1 VRNEKTLIALLR
13 GLVDLLAE
21 ESAQNPE
28 FASKIERLLSDLPK
42 KKTIKKV
49 PVAKKPTREPFP
61 DVHAEWNVRGET
73 RFRLWMREQ
82 PIPVLRAI
90 IRAQDLDPTRRKS
103 WPSSLLI
110 TSAFGCRGDLLL
122 SEERGQNDRETLRD

>member
-90 IRAQDLDPTRRKS
+90 IRAQDLDPTRRTTKWKDAEKLAEFIADNVRLRLS
-103 WPSSLLI
+103 RG
-110 TSAFGCRGDLLL
+110 SAFIGRAGA
-122 SEERGQNDRETLRD
+122 E

>member
-1 VRNEKTLIALLR
+1 MIALLR

-28 FASKIERLLSDLPK
+28 FASKIERLLSDLPT

-49 PVAKKPTREPFP
+49 PVAKKPTREPLP
-61 DVHAEWNVRGET
+61 DIHAEWNVRGET

-82 PIPVLRAI
+82 PIPVLRAV
-90 IRAQDLDPTRRKS
+90 IRAQDLDPTRRTTKWKDAEKLAEFIADNVRLRLS
-103 WPSSLLI
+103 
-110 TSAFGCRGDLLL
+110 RG
-122 SEERGQNDRETLRD
+122 STFIGRGGAE

>member
-49 PVAKKPTREPFP
+49 PVAKKPTREPLP
-61 DVHAEWNVRGET
+61 DIHAEWNVRGET

-82 PIPVLRAI
+82 PIPVLRAV
-90 IRAQDLDPTRRKS
+90 IRAQDLDPTRRTTKWKDAEKLAEFIADNVRLRLS
-103 WPSSLLI
+103 RG
-110 TSAFGCRGDLLL
+110 SAFIGRGGA
-122 SEERGQNDRETLRD
+122 E

>member
-1 VRNEKTLIALLR
+1 VRNEKTLIVLLR

-28 FASKIERLLSDLPK
+28 FASKIERLLSDLPER
-42 KKTIKKV
+42 KTIKKV
-49 PVAKKPTREPFP
+49 AVAKKPAREPLP

-82 PIPVLRAI
+82 PIPVLRAV
-90 IRAQDLDPTRRKS
+90 IRAQDLDPTRRTTKWKDAEKLAEFIADNVRLRLS
-103 WPSSLLI
+103 RG
-110 TSAFGCRGDLLL
+110 SAFIGRGGA
-122 SEERGQNDRETLRD
+122 E